1 MGLLVRN
8 NKVITASGKI
18 LYRKASNPLE
28 LPNLKLYLSATRM
41 AQYADASLVSSFTD
55 FSGYN
60 LHATQ
65 ANTSFQPTFQT
76 NEFGSNAGI
85 KFGGVSDAMN
95 IIGGAL
101 DIFRNINQF
110 TVQIFSK
117 RNVVSDNCNDFYVTN
132 NSNSAVRFAFGW
144 VGANAQVVVRRID
157 TDAATI
163 ITAPSN
169 DTNPHLIQIT
179 LNPSNYTVYMY
190 IDGVLVNS
198 AQLASSGSMDNTA
211 SSQINVGWYNI
222 TSAYGK
228 SCINGISVN
237 TSYSDNA
244 TIQAQYRGYLQR
256 GYL

>member
-1 MGLLVRN
+1 MPILTQN
-8 NKVITASGKI
+8 SKVLTAAGKVLI
-18 LYRKASNPLE
+18 REATPLD

-41 AQYADASLVSSFTD
+41 PQYADGTAISSFLD
-55 FSGYN
+55 YSGNNYN
-60 LHATQ
+60 ATQ
-65 ANTSFQPTFQT
+65 ATGSLQPTFQT
-76 NEFGSNAGI
+76 NEFGINAGI
-85 KFGGVSDAMN
+85 KYDGSDDRTS
-95 IIGGAL
+95 ITGSAL
-101 DIFRNINQF
+101 DIFRNINQY
-110 TVQIFSK
+110 TVQIASK
-117 RNVVSDNCNDFYVTN
+117 RNVVSDSCNDFYVTT
-132 NSNSAVRFAFGW
+132 NSNSTVRFAFAW
-144 VGANAQVVVRRID
+144 VGANAQLVVRRL
-157 TDAATI
+157 DADASII

-198 AQLASSGSMDNTA
+198 AQLASSGSMNNTA

-222 TSAYGK
+222 TPIYGK